1 MRTYTWTYTFNT
13 TWLWM
18 VDMRCVVK
26 LNLILLYLTPPAPHT
41 HTRTHMLQHCMHP
54 GVTPPAGCSSP
65 PCLVC
70 ILQFLSSLSS
80 MGSCLLFS
88 CVCDLRW
95 QIKWLTSPPAH
106 WSDILMVFW
115 VKGVSGHHTSERVV
129 DVKLGLGRIPTRKTM
144 HYVLVIHQ
152 TGLMIRSIFEDI
164 SSVINLQ

>member
-1 MRTYTWTYTFNT
+1 MDGRYEMCSEIKFNITVFNT
-13 TWLWM
+13 T
-18 VDMRCVVK
+18 RP
-26 LNLILLYLTPPAPHT
+26 THT
-41 HTRTHMLQHCMHP
+41 HTHTHAPTLHASWCDP
-54 GVTPPAGCSSP
+54 TCWLFFPPR
-65 PCLVC
+65 LVC